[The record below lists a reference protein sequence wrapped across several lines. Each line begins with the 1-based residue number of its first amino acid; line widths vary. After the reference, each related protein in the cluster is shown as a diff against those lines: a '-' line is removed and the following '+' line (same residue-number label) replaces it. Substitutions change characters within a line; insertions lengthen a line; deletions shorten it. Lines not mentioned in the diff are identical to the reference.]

1 MVSEYVIDLKESIG
15 SDLFHP
21 LIQVNFTFLF
31 YPNFIKPIQLL
42 YIIWV
47 EVDITIDWFIF
58 IFYYY

>member
-47 EVDITIDWFIF
+47 EVDITID
-58 IFYYY
+58 